1 MAKPEYIAAYEE
13 ILMGHPFSR
22 VRENKTL
29 KIRKD
34 YPRTC
39 FSSDNT
45 AQENRSNAISILQ
58 YAFKDL
64 LGWDAEIC
72 KKAISQEV
80 LDMMKLTNIQQYL
93 DVPVEYNGAVDPV
106 FYASL
111 IYPERVTFDREQLA
125 LDIYEDVL
133 NEKIVNDRKRSYP
146 KKFFQGQDGKE
157 RACLCLIHAL
167 QKQSFHNFEEIY
179 SLLADPSKKFLDAS
193 KLLLAE
199 SEFETP
205 LDYLHDSLSDDDK
218 DDFLYSYYKYK
229 YIYAVYKSKESKEKL
244 HNDRIAKIKDYFAQ
258 NTTPNPLL
266 SDLFTSLNIPINS
279 LRELLNELNIEYT
292 DDKKKVKQ

>member
-22 VRENKTL
+22 VRENKSL
-29 KIRKD
+29 KTRKD

-39 FSSDNT
+39 FSSTNT
-45 AQENRSNAISILQ
+45 DQENRANAISILQ

-80 LDMMKLTNIQQYL
+80 IDMMKLTNIQQYL
-93 DVPVEYNGAVDPV
+93 DVPIEYNGAVDPV

-111 IYPERVTFDREQLA
+111 IYPERVFFDREQLA
-125 LDIYEDVL
+125 IDIYEDVL
-133 NEKIVNDRKRSYP
+133 NERIFNDRKRSYP
-146 KKFFQGQDGKE
+146 KKFFQGQDGKD

-167 QKQSFHNFEEIY
+167 QKQSFHNFDEVY
-179 SLLADPSKKFLDAS
+179 SLLADPSKKFLIAS
-193 KLLLAE
+193 KLLLAD

-229 YIYAVYKSKESKEKL
+229 YVYAVYKSKESKEKL
-244 HNDRIAKIKDYFAQ
+244 HSERITKIKTYLKN
-258 NTTPNPLL
+258 NTGTKPCL
-266 SDLFTSLNIPINS
+266 SDMFSSLSIPENT
-279 LRELLNELNIEYT
+279 LRDLLKELKIDFI
-292 DDKKKVKQ
+292 DDKKKVRC